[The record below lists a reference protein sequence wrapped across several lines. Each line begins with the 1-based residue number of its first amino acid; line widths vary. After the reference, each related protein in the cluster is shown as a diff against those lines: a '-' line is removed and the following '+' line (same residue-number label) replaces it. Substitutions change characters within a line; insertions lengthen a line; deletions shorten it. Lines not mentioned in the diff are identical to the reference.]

1 MVETQ
6 GAEFAY
12 PLLRW
17 ILKGWFFLS
26 AIIFLYLF
34 WIDVFVHRWF
44 ILLWAL
50 FSLGL
55 GAYVAPAIRIGREWL
70 GVKYLWSYRRI
81 PWSRVVDV
89 QRTVFGAQIMTA
101 ELNWA
106 YRVVGYQYP
115 MPHVNE
121 LVTAIR
127 RGMHRRPGDA

>member
-1 MVETQ
+1 M
-6 GAEFAY
+6 EFAF

-17 ILKGWFFLS
+17 LLKSWFFLS
-26 AIIFLYLF
+26 AGVFLYLF
-34 WIDVFVHRWF
+34 WIDLFVHRWF

-55 GAYVAPAIRIGREWL
+55 GAYVAPAIRIGRDSL
-70 GVKYLWSYRRI
+70 CVKYLWRYRRI

-89 QRTVFGAQIMTA
+89 QRTPLGAQILTA
-101 ELNWA
+101 EPNWA

-115 MPHVNE
+115 MPNIGE

-127 RGMHRRPGDA
+127 HAMQGGRAGV